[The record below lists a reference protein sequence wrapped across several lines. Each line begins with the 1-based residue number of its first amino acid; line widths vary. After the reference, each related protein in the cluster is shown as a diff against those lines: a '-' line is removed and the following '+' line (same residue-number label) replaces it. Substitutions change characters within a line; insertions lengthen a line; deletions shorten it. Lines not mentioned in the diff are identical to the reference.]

1 MFRALSV
8 AVALAA
14 SCSAFVNPSQSTR
27 SANVALNNN
36 PPPTSTGWDSFA
48 NQRDLADIKDISYG
62 EASRKYRRTVYTHD
76 DWKKHRSQDRFVY
89 YLAAVFKS
97 GVYKNLIGE
106 VGIAT
111 GIAAFICFWN
121 CFTGDY
127 QDLLSKVHPGIFKD
141 TLLPVLQ
148 LPLTPFTL
156 ASSSLGLL
164 LGKSSKFIIMCHLMR
179 FSFFSPLT
187 DVPKIMLYLNM
198 TWCRLFD

>member
-8 AVALAA
+8 AGASLALAA
-14 SCSAFVNPSQSTR
+14 SCSAFVSPSQSM
-27 SANVALNNN
+27 SARHTDLAMSTN
-36 PPPTSTGWDSFA
+36 PPPQPTSTGWDSFA
-48 NQRDLADIKDISYG
+48 NQRDLNDIKDISFG

-111 GIAAFICFWN
+111 AIAGFICFWN

-127 QDLLSKVHPGIFKD
+127 QDLLSVQHAGIFKD

-164 LGKSSKFIIMCHLMR
+164 LGKYLQSLRISYWTDLGLR
-179 FSFFSPLT
+179 FPNICLCPL
-187 DVPKIMLYLNM
+187 
-198 TWCRLFD
+198 RLPSIV